1 MLISDVDEKEI
12 FKICL
17 EYWNTLAANLYQENP
32 FSTSSP
38 LMLSAQAIPPR
49 RQMYLNVLSKVCG
62 VVMMT
67 AKCVEAAF
75 AGMHRFG

>member
-1 MLISDVDEKEI
+1 MLISDVNEKEI

-38 LMLSAQAIPPR
+38 LLLSAQAIPPR
-49 RQMYLNVLSKVCG
+49 RQMYLNVLSKV
-62 VVMMT
+62 T
-67 AKCVEAAF
+67 DFIITLVEF
-75 AGMHRFG
+75 YV